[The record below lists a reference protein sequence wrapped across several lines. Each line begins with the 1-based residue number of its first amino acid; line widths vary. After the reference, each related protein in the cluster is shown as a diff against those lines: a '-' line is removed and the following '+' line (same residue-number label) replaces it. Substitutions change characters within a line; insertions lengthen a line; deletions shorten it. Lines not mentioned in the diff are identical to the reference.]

1 MAQALG
7 VGGPVGLGAGEL
19 VGGALLRGPDDEP
32 EAAHVAARLEAED
45 PAHAPEGQRGV
56 LAPLA
61 VDLEARVRSEA
72 GEVRVQTRLQ
82 VGDVGP
88 QPPHFIELPHGRIR
102 ASRIVAALKTARC
115 LEVLH
120 RSAIPSEAFGSVD

>member
-1 MAQALG
+1 
-7 VGGPVGLGAGEL
+7 
-19 VGGALLRGPDDEP
+19 GPDDEP
-32 EAAHVAARLEAED
+32 EGAHVADGLYAEH
-45 PAHAPEGQRGV
+45 PAHAAEGQRGV

-82 VGDVGP
+82 VGDVSP

-102 ASRIVAALKTARC
+102 ASPSKWARKTARC

-120 RSAIPSEAFGSVD
+120 RSATASEAFGSVD